1 MAPQV
6 LTGRNSVVAVRIKD
20 LLAQFVDDA
29 NFFDPQI
36 KGVSYGDQQKVPD
49 SPWLCVEAGTK
60 ERTWPP
66 TATDQTEITL
76 EVIILVYYTDANLGN
91 DEVRLK
97 TDQLSEA
104 VEEYLNV
111 NHRQLLDVD
120 GNALVI
126 YSYVLRNE
134 SGYKQMGNALYRSA
148 RLTWR
153 ARSKLRL
160 TQAQ

>member
-6 LTGRNSVVAVRIKD
+6 LTGRNSVVAVRIKN
-20 LLAQFVDDA
+20 LLTPFVNDSV
-29 NFFDPQI
+29 FFDPPI
-36 KGVSYGDQQKVPD
+36 KGVSYGDQNKIPD
-49 SPWLCVEAGTK
+49 SPWICVEAGTK
-60 ERTWPP
+60 DRDWPP
-66 TATDQTEITL
+66 TPGDMTDITL
-76 EVIILVYYTDANLGN
+76 EVLILVYFSDANLSN

-134 SGYKQMGNALYRSA
+134 SGYKQFGNALYRSA

>member
-1 MAPQV
+1 MAQV
-6 LTGRNSVVAVRIKD
+6 LTGRNSVAAVRIKE
-20 LLAQFVDDA
+20 LLEPFVGDS
-29 NFFDPQI
+29 NFFDPPIQ
-36 KGVSYGDQQKVPD
+36 GVSYGDQNKLPN
-49 SPWLCVEAGTK
+49 SPWICVEAGTK
-60 ERTWPP
+60 DRAWPP
-66 TATDQTEITL
+66 TPTDMTEITI
-76 EVIILVYYTDANLGN
+76 EVIILIYFSNAELSN

-111 NHRQLLDVD
+111 NHRQLNDKD

-126 YSYVLRNE
+126 YGYVLRNE
-134 SGYKQMGNALYRSA
+134 SGYKQFGNALYKSA

-153 ARSKLRL
+153 GRSKLRL